1 MGDMIGTVAT
11 LSRFPVKSM
20 QGERLARIDVA
31 HRGLVGDRAYT
42 LVETDTGKVMSAKN
56 PPRRRATVRVQVG
69 VRAGPGVGRRSASGA
84 DHDARR
90 HVGDE
95 RRAGVDATLSGYL
108 GCDVT
113 LQRSSAAGMPSP
125 VATGPFFDAFPV
137 SVLTTSTLARLQAL
151 RPGSRFDERRFRMN
165 VVVETSEDGFVENEW
180 IGRSLQI
187 GEAVRLTIVLSD
199 PRCVMTTLA
208 QGDLPKDTEILRTLA
223 RHNRLVV
230 AGDRHPCAGVYA
242 VVDAAGP
249 ASTGDRVSFV

>member
-1 MGDMIGTVAT
+1 M
-11 LSRFPVKSM
+11 
-20 QGERLARIDVA
+20 
-31 HRGLVGDRAYT
+31 
-42 LVETDTGKVMSAKN
+42 
-56 PPRRRATVRVQVG
+56 
-69 VRAGPGVGRRSASGA
+69 
-84 DHDARR
+84 
-90 HVGDE
+90 
-95 RRAGVDATLSGYL
+95 
-108 GCDVT
+108 
-113 LQRSSAAGMPSP
+113 QRSTAAGMPSP
-125 VATGPFFDAFPV
+125 VATGPFHDAFPV
-137 SVLTTSTLARLQAL
+137 SMLTTSTLARLQAL

-223 RHNRLVV
+223 RHNALEV

-249 ASTGDRVSFV
+249 ATTGDRASFV